1 MTLTRYKLGD
11 LIKQHNE
18 RCANRSVNRS
28 DISGVNRDKEFF
40 PSRQVGSDVSNY
52 KVVPAGYFA
61 CNLMHV
67 GRDIVLPIAYNRSN
81 HEVYVSPAYTVFCIK
96 KDAPIDAIYLEMWFK
111 SDERDRYFW
120 MHTDSSIRDG
130 MTYDD
135 MCDID
140 IDLPSIEIQKKYVD
154 IYKSMLDNQKCY
166 ERGLDDLKL
175 TCDAYIENLRKD
187 YAPQEI
193 GKYLKIR
200 DEQNSNMLYN
210 DDDVMGVS
218 QVKTI
223 IPTKANTKGND
234 ISKFTIIYPYDFVYN
249 PRNGVAVGL
258 NMTNNKYIISWNN
271 TAFYISEDYKNTL
284 KPEYLFMWLSRTEW
298 DRKVK
303 YDSWGSSTE
312 VYAFDAMCD
321 TKIPIPPMEI
331 QDSIVNIFKS
341 YDMRKTISLNIKSQ
355 ILNLCPILIKGSL
368 EEANK

>member
-1 MTLTRYKLGD
+1 MTLTSHKIGSLISVVDERNTIGLRNFYGININKEFMPTVASTDGLDESKYK
-11 LIKQHNE
+11 IVRKK
-18 RCANRSVNRS
+18 RFVY
-28 DISGVNRDKEFF
+28 SGMQTGRDKCIRISMYDE
-40 PSRQVGSDVSNY
+40 DE
-52 KVVPAGYFA
+52 
-61 CNLMHV
+61 
-67 GRDIVLPIAYNRSN
+67 PII
-81 HEVYVSPAYTVFCIK
+81 VSPAYTTFEIKETNIVDPYYFFMLFLSKEKDRLGWFCSDGSIRSNLDWNVFC
-96 KDAPIDAIYLEMWFK
+96 
-111 SDERDRYFW
+111 
-120 MHTDSSIRDG
+120 
-130 MTYDD
+130 
-135 MCDID
+135 DIELK
-140 IDLPSIEIQKKYVD
+140 LPPIEIQKKYVD

-187 YAPQEI
+187 YAPREI

-218 QVKTI
+218 QAKTI

-271 TAFYISEDYKNTL
+271 TAFYISEEYKNTL

-312 VYAFDAMCD
+312 VYAFDAMRD